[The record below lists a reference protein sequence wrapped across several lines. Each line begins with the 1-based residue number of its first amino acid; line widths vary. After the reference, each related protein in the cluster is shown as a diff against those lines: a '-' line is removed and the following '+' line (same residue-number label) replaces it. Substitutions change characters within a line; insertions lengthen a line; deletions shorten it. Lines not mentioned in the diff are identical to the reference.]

1 MCLVAIKPVIPHSLL
16 PLGLLERTVQIADKI
31 ICMDGNF
38 GRRINKKIREKK
50 IQDARQEK
58 EGKHPIPKLAT
69 NLTLVNSFIPKVT
82 SQPASRII
90 TTNPMLHN
98 NISALKRGY
107 KSLKLVSESVL
118 AYILFLV

>member
-50 IQDARQEK
+50 IQDALQEK
-58 EGKHPIPKLAT
+58 EGKHPKLAT

-98 NISALKRGY
+98 NTYALRTCY
-107 KSLKLVSESVL
+107 KNPKQQDVPKKTVDCL
-118 AYILFLV
+118 